1 MHPRHVFRGE
11 RTAVRSTFLFLK
23 ARTMRITRI
32 LATAAAALVA
42 ACSSSTYAGSSA
54 NPAAPPMAATVNATS
69 LDTFTPANVA
79 IGVGGTVTFT
89 FGDVAHNVFFDNAPA
104 GAPDAIPGANA
115 NMSATRTFT
124 TAGTF
129 QFDCHIH
136 PGMKGTIV
144 VSNTSSAPPA
154 GGGLGY

>member
-1 MHPRHVFRGE
+1 
-11 RTAVRSTFLFLK
+11 
-23 ARTMRITRI
+23 
-32 LATAAAALVA
+32 
-42 ACSSSTYAGSSA
+42 
-54 NPAAPPMAATVNATS
+54 MAATVNATS

-89 FGDVAHNVFFDNAPA
+89 FGDVPHNVFFDNAPA
-104 GAPDAIPGANA
+104 GAPDAITGANA

-129 QFDCHIH
+129 QYNCRIH
-136 PGMKGTIV
+136 PGMNGTVV
-144 VSNTSSAPPA
+144 VSNTSSAPPGG